1 MLPIHSSIT
10 LLECVNNLIEWTG
23 ASVAQALK
31 TVTETPAAMLSLEGV
46 KGTLDA
52 GADAD
57 LVVFSEEEGDG
68 APKLRVDEV
77 WKFGARVWKN

>member
-1 MLPIHSSIT
+1 M
-10 LLECVNNLIEWTG
+10 
-23 ASVAQALK
+23 

-57 LVVFSEEEGDG
+57 LIVFSEEQTETG
-68 APKLRVDEV
+68 APKLLIDEV